1 VQHLLD
7 GEEFLRY
14 GSRRY
19 VTGQRFFSPVIFA
32 DVALR
37 NDPGNGTMSL
47 KYSWLGGIAMLCA
60 LTGVAAADV
69 TKSQS
74 NSVTARISSLLGA
87 EHGALSALPNATLSK
102 PVGKSSTAAVPVKYS
117 DDWVDAQ
124 PVARGGEEWS
134 CLAKALYFEARGE
147 TVKGQFA
154 VAEVILNRVD
164 SDRYPDSVCG
174 VVNQGTGRKHAC
186 QFSFACDGR
195 ADKISEKDAYAHVA
209 KIAKV
214 MLAGG
219 PRALTKGATHF
230 HTSQVRPGWAHSF
243 PRTATIGAHLF
254 YRQPS

>member
-1 VQHLLD
+1 M
-7 GEEFLRY
+7 
-14 GSRRY
+14 
-19 VTGQRFFSPVIFA
+19 T
-32 DVALR
+32 
-37 NDPGNGTMSL
+37 L
-47 KYSWLGGIAMLCA
+47 KYSWLGGVAMLCA
-60 LTGVAAADV
+60 LSGVAAADV

-87 EHGALSALPNATLSK
+87 EHGALSALPNEALSR
-102 PVGKSSTAAVPVKYS
+102 PVEKKDSPAIPVKYS
-117 DDWVDAQ
+117 DAWVDAQ
-124 PVARGGEEWS
+124 PDAKGGEEWS

-164 SDRYPDSVCG
+164 SNRYPDSVCG
-174 VVNQGTGRKHAC
+174 VVNQGTGSKNAC

-230 HTSQVRPGWAHSF
+230 HTSQVRPRWAHRF
-243 PRTATIGAHLF
+243 PRTAKIGVHLF

>member
-1 VQHLLD
+1 M
-7 GEEFLRY
+7 R
-14 GSRRY
+14 
-19 VTGQRFFSPVIFA
+19 
-32 DVALR
+32 
-37 NDPGNGTMSL
+37 L
-47 KYSWLGGIAMLCA
+47 KNSWLGGVVMLFA

-74 NSVTARISSLLGA
+74 NSVTARISGLLGA

-102 PVGKSSTAAVPVKYS
+102 PVNKTAATAVALKYS
-117 DDWVDAQ
+117 SDWVDAQ
-124 PVARGGEEWS
+124 PNAKGDAEWS

-174 VVNQGTGRKHAC
+174 VVNQGSGRKNAC

-195 ADKISEKDAYAHVA
+195 SDKMSEKGAYEHVA
-209 KIAKV
+209 KIAEV
-214 MLAGG
+214 MLEGA
-219 PRALTKGATHF
+219 PRSLTNGATHF
-230 HTSQVRPGWAHSF
+230 HTTQVRPGWAHRF
-243 PRTATIGAHLF
+243 PRTAKIGAHLF